1 MLMFCSHV
9 AMIPSIPLMM
19 KLVMSFYNE
28 SMKALADGADM
39 NALISMPARE
49 AIGRFKYTPEDQ
61 VEQRYKEICD
71 ELDQEIKA
79 AFEKEDL

>member
-1 MLMFCSHV
+1 
-9 AMIPSIPLMM
+9 MM
-19 KLVMSFYNE
+19 KLVYAFYE
-28 SMKALADGADM
+28 GGVKALSGGAS
-39 NALISMPARE
+39 ISDIVAMKTRE
-49 AIGRFKYTPEDQ
+49 RIGRFKYTPEDQ

>member
-1 MLMFCSHV
+1 MRE
-9 AMIPSIPLMM
+9 I
-19 KLVMSFYNE
+19 KLLTEENRLHLV
-28 SMKALADGADM
+28 
-39 NALISMPARE
+39 IS
-49 AIGRFKYTPEDQ
+49 GYTPEDQ